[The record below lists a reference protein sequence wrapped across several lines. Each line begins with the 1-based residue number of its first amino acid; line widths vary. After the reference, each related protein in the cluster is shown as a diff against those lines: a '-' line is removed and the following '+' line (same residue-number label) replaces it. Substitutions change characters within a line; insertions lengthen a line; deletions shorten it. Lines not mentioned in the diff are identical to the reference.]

1 MKPLRT
7 KELREK
13 TLEEL
18 EEMLQNE
25 RLALFEL
32 RRKMALRDLKDVK
45 SVMMQRHNIARIL
58 TVITE
63 KRKEEIKA

>member
-1 MKPLRT
+1 MKPLRA

-13 TLEEL
+13 SLEEL
-18 EEMLQNE
+18 EEMLKNE

-32 RRKMALRDLKDVK
+32 RKKMALRDLKDVR

-63 KRKEEIKA
+63 KRKEIIKA